1 MSVRG
6 SLLIGKTVGH
16 DTTFGAAARTLGFE
30 ETSLFLDLD
39 GTLAPFAARPEGVG
53 PDARR
58 NDRLRRL
65 ADRLDGRL
73 AVVSGRGI
81 DDLDRILDGAV
92 AALAG
97 IHGLQRRSGGKV
109 MVATPHDNL
118 DAVVRELHAVAAGHP
133 GMQVELKPLSA
144 ALHYR
149 GAPQAEAEVRVFAD
163 ALAGRTG
170 LKPQHG
176 SMVIEFL
183 TPGSDKGQ
191 AISAFMDEPP
201 FAGTVPIF
209 AGDDLTDEDGFKA
222 AAELGGIGILV
233 GPPRPTFA
241 AFRLE
246 NETAVHAWLEQALS
260 MNAFVLEAPV
270 EPSYRRI

>member
-1 MSVRG
+1 M
-6 SLLIGKTVGH
+6 GH
-16 DTTFGAAARTLGFE
+16 DTTFGGSARTVKLDDV
-30 ETSLFLDLD
+30 SLFLDLD
-39 GTLAPFAARPEGVG
+39 GTLAPFTARPEGVG
-53 PDARR
+53 PDAGR

-73 AVVSGRGI
+73 AVVSGRGL
-81 DDLDRILDGAV
+81 DDLDRILEGAV

-109 MVATPHDNL
+109 IAAAAHAHL
-118 DAVVRELHAVAAGHP
+118 DEVVRELHEFAARVP
-133 GMQVELKPLSA
+133 GTQVELKPLSA

-149 GAPQAEAEVRVFAD
+149 GAPDAEAEVCVFGET
-163 ALAGRTG
+163 LAARTG
-170 LKPQHG
+170 LKPQRG
-176 SMVIEFL
+176 SMVLEFL

-191 AISAFMDEPP
+191 AVRAFMDEPP
-201 FAGTVPIF
+201 FAGTLPLF

-222 AAELGGIGILV
+222 AADLGGFGILV
-233 GPPRPTFA
+233 GTPRLTFA

-260 MNAFVLEAPV
+260 LNAFVLEAPV